1 MKKFFANLGAGN
13 YYDESG
19 IEEVEYDHFERISEA
34 TIIGYDGDIL
44 PSASQRRSREIR
56 FSLFFDN
63 TLYDTLAEA
72 ETYLINTLKDHLNQI
87 KEELTPL
94 QAKYENIKN
103 VLSKYEN

>member
-13 YYDESG
+13 YYDKSD
-19 IEEVEYDHFERISEA
+19 IKEVEYDHFERISES
-34 TIIGYDGDIL
+34 TIIGYDGDTL

-56 FSLFFDN
+56 FSLFLDN

-87 KEELTPL
+87 KEELTSL